1 MFERLPAQLDD
12 LMTWKWEQFAPFYE
26 ELNQRPLTAE
36 TLDKW
41 MKDWSLIAKH
51 ASEQYNRIY
60 IDVSCNT
67 ADKEI
72 EQRLYDFMDDIFP
85 ALEAAEQK
93 LKDRLLDSGL
103 EPENF
108 EVQLAR
114 MRADRELFREENLTL
129 QAEEHK
135 LANEYDKTI
144 GAQTVQW
151 EGEEVTVDY
160 LTLMYKDPDRAVRQK
175 AWKLEMERRLQ
186 DRQAINE
193 NWVSLLKLRLQI
205 ASNAGFDNYRDYRW
219 KYLKRFDYTAEDSK
233 SFGEAIEEVVVPAAS
248 RIYAR
253 YREKLGF
260 DSLRPWDRYTDVS
273 GRPPL
278 KPFETIEELRS
289 KVSAVFHQVDPQ
301 LGGYFDTMVEE
312 DLLDL
317 DNRKNK
323 APGAY
328 CTELALTDRPFIFAN
343 SVGIH
348 DNVQTM
354 LHESGHA
361 FHVFESKHLP
371 YLMQW
376 EPPMEFAEVASM
388 SMEFIG
394 GPYLTADKGGFYTEV
409 EAARAAIENI
419 EYSILFWPYMA
430 VVDGFQHWVYE
441 NPEAALDA
449 SNCDAAWGRLWDR
462 FMPGED
468 WSGLEDA
475 KVTGWHRK
483 GHIHAMPFYYVEY
496 GLAQLGAVQVWRN
509 SLSDQKQAVAD
520 YRKALSLGG
529 TRSLPQ
535 LFEAAG
541 ARLGFD
547 AAILREAIGLM
558 EGRLEELYA
567 KVD

>member
-1 MFERLPAQLDD
+1 MFEQLPAQLDE
-12 LMTWKWEQFAPFYE
+12 LMTWKWAQFAPYYE
-26 ELNQRPLTAE
+26 ELNKRSLNAD
-36 TLDKW
+36 TLEQW
-41 MKDWSLIAKH
+41 MQDWSLIGKH
-51 ASEQYNRIY
+51 ASELYNRIY

-72 EQRLYDFMDDIFP
+72 EQRLHDFMDNIFP

-103 EPENF
+103 EPDNF
-108 EVQLAR
+108 DIQLAR
-114 MRADRELFREENLTL
+114 MRADRELFREENLAL
-129 QAEEHK
+129 LAEEHK
-135 LANEYDKTI
+135 LANEYDKII
-144 GAQTVQW
+144 GAQTVEW
-151 EGEEVTVDY
+151 EGEEVTVAS
-160 LTLMYKDPDRAVRQK
+160 LTLQARDADRAVRKK
-175 AWKLEMERRLQ
+175 AWDLEMACRLQ

-193 NWVSLLKLRLQI
+193 NWQKLLKLRLKI
-205 ASNAGFDNYRDYRW
+205 AANAGFDNYREYRW
-219 KYLKRFDYTAEDSK
+219 KYLKRFDYTAADSK
-233 SFGEAIEEVVVPAAS
+233 RFGDAIEEVVVPAAQ

-253 YREKLGF
+253 YCEKLGIE
-260 DSLRPWDRYTDVS
+260 SLRPWDRYADTS

-278 KPFETIEELRS
+278 KPFQTIEELRR
-289 KVSAVFHQVDPQ
+289 KVSVVFHQIDPQ
-301 LGGYFDTMVEE
+301 LGGYFDTLVAE

-348 DNVQTM
+348 ENVLTM

-361 FHVFESKHLP
+361 FHVFESKYLP

-376 EPPMEFAEVASM
+376 DPPMEFAEVASM

-394 GPYLTADKGGFYTEV
+394 MPYLTADNGGFYTEE
-409 EAARAAIENI
+409 EAARANIENI
-419 EYSILFWPYMA
+419 ENSILFWPYMA
-430 VVDGFQHWVYE
+430 VVVLFQHWIYE
-441 NPEAALDA
+441 NPEQAMDVDQ
-449 SNCDAAWGRLWDR
+449 CDAAWGRLWDR

-483 GHIHAMPFYYVEY
+483 GHIHAMPFYYIEY
-496 GLAQLGAVQVWRN
+496 GLAMLGAVQVWRN

-535 LFEAAG
+535 LFNAAG

-547 AAILREAIGLM
+547 AAILSEAIDLM
-558 EGRLEELYA
+558 EGTLNDLYA
-567 KVD
+567 KIG

>member
-1 MFERLPAQLDD
+1 MFERLPAQLDE

-26 ELNQRPLTAE
+26 ELEQRPLNADSLE
-36 TLDKW
+36 QW
-41 MKDWSLIAKH
+41 MQDWSLIAKH
-51 ASEQYNRIY
+51 ASELYNRIY
-60 IDVSCNT
+60 IELTGHT
-67 ADKEI
+67 ADENI
-72 EQRLYDFMDDIFP
+72 ERRMNDFMDHIFP
-85 ALEAAEQK
+85 ELTAAEQK

-103 EPENF
+103 EPDNF
-108 EVQLAR
+108 AVQLRR
-114 MRADRELFREENLTL
+114 MRADRDLFREENLPL
-129 QAEEHK
+129 LAQEHK
-135 LANEYDKTI
+135 LANEYDKII
-144 GAQTVQW
+144 GAQTVDW

-160 LTLMYKDPDRAVRQK
+160 LTLKYIDPDRAIRKK
-175 AWKLEMERRLQ
+175 AWDLEMARRLQ

-193 NWVSLLKLRLQI
+193 NWQKLLKLRLKI
-205 ASNAGFDNYRDYRW
+205 AANAGFDNYREYRW

-233 SFGEAIEEVVVPAAS
+233 RFGDAIEEVVVPAAK

-253 YREKLGF
+253 YCEKLGIE
-260 DSLRPWDRYTDVS
+260 SLRPWDRYADTS

-278 KPFETIEELRS
+278 KPFQTIEELRS
-289 KVSAVFHQVDPQ
+289 KVSVVFHQIDPQ
-301 LGGYFDTMVEE
+301 LGGYFDTLVAE

-348 DNVQTM
+348 ENVLTM

-361 FHVFESKHLP
+361 FHVFESKYLP

-394 GPYLTADKGGFYTEV
+394 MPYLTADKGGFYTEE
-409 EAARAAIENI
+409 EAARANIENI
-419 EYSILFWPYMA
+419 ENSILFWPYMA
-430 VVDGFQHWVYE
+430 VVDKFQHWIYE
-441 NPEAALDA
+441 NPEQAMDA

-483 GHIHAMPFYYVEY
+483 GHIHGVPFYYVEY
-496 GLAQLGAVQVWRN
+496 GLALLGAVQVWRN

-535 LFEAAG
+535 LFNAAG
-541 ARLGFD
+541 ARLAFD
-547 AAILREAIGLM
+547 ASILRESIALM
-558 EGRLEELYA
+558 EDTLNDLYA
-567 KVD
+567 KLG

>member
-1 MFERLPAQLDD
+1 MFERLPAQLDE
-12 LMTWKWEQFAPFYE
+12 LMTWKWEQFAPFYQ
-26 ELNQRPLTAE
+26 ELDERPLTVDNLE
-36 TLDKW
+36 QW
-41 MKDWSLIAKH
+41 MQDWSLIAKH
-51 ASEQYNRIY
+51 AYELYSRIY

-67 ADKEI
+67 ADEDI
-72 EQRLYDFMDDIFP
+72 EQRLHDFMDHIFP
-85 ALEAAEQK
+85 AMTAADQK
-93 LKDRLLDSGL
+93 LKNRLLDSGL
-103 EPENF
+103 APENF
-108 EVQLAR
+108 DVQLAR
-114 MRADRELFREENLTL
+114 MRADRELFREENLAL
-129 QAEEHK
+129 LAEEHK
-135 LANEYDKTI
+135 LANEYDKII
-144 GAQTVQW
+144 GAQTVEW
-151 EGEEVTVDY
+151 EGEEVTVAS
-160 LTLMYKDPDRAVRQK
+160 LTLQAKDPDRAVRQK
-175 AWKLEMERRLQ
+175 TWDLEMERRLQ

-193 NWVSLLKLRLQI
+193 NWQKLLKLRRKI
-205 ASNAGFDNYRDYRW
+205 AANAGFDNYRDYQW
-219 KYLKRFDYTAEDSK
+219 KAMHRFDYTAEDSK
-233 SFGEAIEEVVVPAAS
+233 SFGDAIEEVVVPVAS

-253 YREKLGF
+253 YCEKLGV
-260 DSLRPWDRYTDVS
+260 DSLRPWDRYADVS
-273 GRPPL
+273 GHSPL
-278 KPFETIEELRS
+278 KPFQTIAELRS
-289 KVSAVFHQVDPQ
+289 KVSAIFHQVNPQ
-301 LGGYFDTMVEE
+301 LGSYFDTMVDE

-328 CTELALTDRPFIFAN
+328 CIELALTDRPFIFAN

-348 DNVQTM
+348 DNVQTL

-394 GPYLTADKGGFYTEV
+394 GPYLTADKGGFYTEE
-409 EAARAAIENI
+409 EAARAFIEHI

-441 NPEAALDA
+441 NPAEALDT

-483 GHIHAMPFYYVEY
+483 GHIHSMPFYYVEY

-509 SLSDQKQAVAD
+509 SLTDQKQAVAD

-535 LFEAAG
+535 LFNAAG

-547 AAILREAIGLM
+547 VDILREAIDLM
-558 EGRLEELYA
+558 EGTLKDLYA
-567 KVD
+567 KVG

>member
-1 MFERLPAQLDD
+1 MFEKLPAQLDD
-12 LMTWKWEQFAPFYE
+12 LMTWKWEQFAPFYQ
-26 ELNQRPLTAE
+26 ELNERPLTAD
-36 TLDKW
+36 TLEGW
-41 MKDWSLIAKH
+41 MQDWSLIDKH
-51 ASEQYNRIY
+51 ASELYNRIY
-60 IDVSCNT
+60 IAISGNT
-67 ADKEI
+67 ADEDI
-72 EQRLYDFMDDIFP
+72 ERRMNDFMDHIFP
-85 ALEAAEQK
+85 ELTAADQK

-108 EVQLAR
+108 AVQLRR
-114 MRADRELFREENLTL
+114 MRADRDLFREENLPL
-129 QAEEHK
+129 LAQEHK
-135 LANEYDKTI
+135 LANEYDKII
-144 GAQTVQW
+144 GAQTVEW
-151 EGEEVTVDY
+151 EGEEVTVDF
-160 LTLMYKDPDRAVRQK
+160 LTLKYIDPDRGIRK
-175 AWKLEMERRLQ
+175 RAWDLEMARRLQ

-193 NWVSLLKLRLQI
+193 NWQKLLRLRLKI
-205 ASNAGFDNYRDYRW
+205 AANAGFDNYRDYRW
-219 KYLKRFDYTAEDSK
+219 KYLKRFDYTTEDANH
-233 SFGEAIEEVVVPAAS
+233 FCDAIEEVVVPAAK

-253 YREKLGF
+253 YCEKLGI
-260 DSLRPWDRYTDVS
+260 DSLRPWDRYADTS

-278 KPFETIEELRS
+278 KPFQTIEELRS
-289 KVSAVFHQVDPQ
+289 KVSVVFHQIDPQ
-301 LGGYFDTMVEE
+301 LGGYFDTLVAE

-348 DNVQTM
+348 ENVLTM

-394 GPYLTADKGGFYTEV
+394 MPYLTADKGGFYTEE
-409 EAARAAIENI
+409 EAARANIENI
-419 EYSILFWPYMA
+419 EHSILFWPYMA
-430 VVDGFQHWVYE
+430 VVVKFQHWIYE
-441 NPEAALDA
+441 NPELALDA
-449 SNCDAAWGRLWDR
+449 ANCDEAWGRLWDR

-483 GHIHAMPFYYVEY
+483 GHIHAMPFYYIEY
-496 GLAQLGAVQVWRN
+496 GLAMLGAVQVWRN

-529 TRSLPQ
+529 TRTLPQ
-535 LFEAAG
+535 LFQAAG
-541 ARLGFD
+541 AGWL
-547 AAILREAIGLM
+547 LM
-558 EGRLEELYA
+558 PPSCVSRSS
-567 KVD
+567 

>member
-1 MFERLPAQLDD
+1 MFEHLPAQLDE
-12 LMTWKWEQFAPFYE
+12 LMTWKWEQFAPFYQ
-26 ELNQRPLTAE
+26 ELNDRPLTVDSLE
-36 TLDKW
+36 QW
-41 MKDWSLIAKH
+41 MQDWSLIAKH
-51 ASEQYNRIY
+51 ASELYNRIY
-60 IDVSCNT
+60 IAISGNT
-67 ADKEI
+67 ADEDI
-72 EQRLYDFMDDIFP
+72 ERRMNDFMDHVFP
-85 ALEAAEQK
+85 ELTAADQK

-108 EVQLAR
+108 SVQLRR
-114 MRADRELFREENLTL
+114 MKADRDLFCEENLPL
-129 QAEEHK
+129 LAQEHK
-135 LANEYDKTI
+135 LANEYDKII
-144 GAQTVQW
+144 GAQTVEW
-151 EGEEVTVDY
+151 EGDEVTVDY
-160 LTLMYKDPDRAVRQK
+160 LTLKYIDPDRGIRKK
-175 AWKLEMERRLQ
+175 AWDLEMARRLQ

-193 NWVSLLKLRLQI
+193 NWQKLLKLRLKI

-219 KYLKRFDYTAEDSK
+219 KYLKRFDYTAEDSNR
-233 SFGEAIEEVVVPAAS
+233 FFEAIEEVVVPAAK

-253 YREKLGF
+253 YCEKLGI
-260 DSLRPWDRYTDVS
+260 DSLRPWDRYADTS

-278 KPFETIEELRS
+278 KPFQTIEELRS
-289 KVSAVFHQVDPQ
+289 KVSVVFHQIDPQ
-301 LGGYFDTMVEE
+301 LGGYFDTLVAE

-343 SVGIH
+343 CVGIH
-348 DNVQTM
+348 ENILTM

-394 GPYLTADKGGFYTEV
+394 MPYLTADKGGFYTEE
-409 EAARAAIENI
+409 EAARANIENI
-419 EYSILFWPYMA
+419 EHSILFWPYMA
-430 VVDGFQHWVYE
+430 VVAMFQHWVYE
-441 NPEAALDA
+441 NSEQALDA
-449 SNCDAAWGRLWDR
+449 DNCDAAWGRLWDR

-468 WSGLEDA
+468 WSGLENA
-475 KVTGWHRK
+475 RVTGWHRK
-483 GHIHAMPFYYVEY
+483 GHIHAMPFYYIEY
-496 GLAQLGAVQVWRN
+496 GLAMLGAVQVWRN

-535 LFEAAG
+535 LFNAAG

-547 AAILREAIGLM
+547 ADILREAIDLM
-558 EGRLEELYA
+558 ESTLDDLYA
-567 KVD
+567 KIG